1 MAEIVMAEIVR
12 ALPRRRRQEKET
24 TMSATTPLTTRVPP
38 PGDRP
43 YPIRVH
49 ARPDGPLSRWLWL
62 VKWLLIVPHALM
74 LIPLWIGFGLL
85 SLLALVAIVVTGRY
99 PRPIFDFNVGVLRWS
114 WRVGYYAYSAL
125 GTDRY
130 PPFTLAQV
138 PDYPARLD
146 IAYPQRLHRGLVLV
160 KWLLAIPHVL
170 ILGILFGGG
179 GWLGWRAGAQ
189 AWAWGGGGVVGLLVL
204 VAAIL
209 LAVTGQYP
217 RPLFDLIIGMNRW
230 ALRVAGY
237 TALMTDRYPPFRLD
251 LGGDDPAGPDDP
263 AAPSAGP
270 AVRSVPVRG

>member
-1 MAEIVMAEIVR
+1 
-12 ALPRRRRQEKET
+12 
-24 TMSATTPLTTRVPP
+24 
-38 PGDRP
+38 
-43 YPIRVH
+43 VH

-270 AVRSVPVRG
+270 AVRSAPVRG